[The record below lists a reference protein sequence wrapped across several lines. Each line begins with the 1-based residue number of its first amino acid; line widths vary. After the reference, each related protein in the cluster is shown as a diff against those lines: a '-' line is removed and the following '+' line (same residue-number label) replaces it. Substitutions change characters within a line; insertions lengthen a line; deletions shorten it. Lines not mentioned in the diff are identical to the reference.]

1 MKELRFDNQVVIVTG
16 AGGAIGGGY
25 ARYLADRGASV
36 VVNDIGGHGGAAGN
50 RSAADVV
57 VEEIRA
63 SGGKAV
69 ADQHDVVNEAQGIIR
84 TALDAF
90 GRVDVVIN
98 NAGVWDDAKIYDE
111 PYDRFTRTLNIHLM
125 GTLNVTRAAW
135 HELAKTGGRLVQT
148 ASAAICGGSRTSAYA
163 IAKAGIFGSVH
174 GLKLSADGSGIKI
187 NGVMPLAYSQMTDKA
202 VPDGPHKD
210 ILKKQL
216 PSQVASFVALLC
228 HSTVPFSGMCF
239 SVGGGHVDRV
249 VFAHNEG
256 ARGKTPEEFFEL
268 LPQLTDT
275 SALMNC
281 GNALEYS
288 AWKTERMGNA

>member
-1 MKELRFDNQVVIVTG
+1 MKELRFDDQVVIITG
-16 AGGAIGGGY
+16 AGGAIGAGY
-25 ARYLADRGASV
+25 ARYLADRGASI
-36 VVNDIGGHGGAAGN
+36 VVNDIGIGESAGK
-50 RSAADVV
+50 RSAADAV
-57 VEEIRA
+57 VEEIQA

-69 ADQHDVVNEAQGIIR
+69 ADRHDVVNDADGIIR

-98 NAGVWDDAKIYDE
+98 NAGVWDDARIYDE
-111 PYDRFTRTLNIHLM
+111 PYERFTRTINIHLM

-135 HELAKTGGRLVQT
+135 HELAKTSGRVVQT

-174 GLKLSADGSGIKI
+174 GLKLTADGSGIKI
-187 NGVMPLAYSQMTDKA
+187 NGVLPLAFSQMTDKA
-202 VPDGPHKD
+202 VPEGPHKD
-210 ILKKQL
+210 ILRKQL

-228 HSTVPFSGMCF
+228 HSSVPFSGMCF

-256 ARGKTPEEFFEL
+256 ARGNTAEEFFEL
-268 LPQLTDT
+268 SARLTDT
-275 SALMNC
+275 SELQDC

-288 AWKTERMGNA
+288 AWKTERMSNT